1 MTEQE
6 IQRALGWHYGI
17 KRGCIPI
24 PNVLM
29 DYGRYEAD
37 FIYINQNN
45 YLTEIEIKVSFQDF
59 KADFTKK
66 HYHDST
72 DVRSLYYAVPYELYS
87 KYKAEIHSMAASK
100 GAGIITLKGWTCN
113 IALRPKIRRD
123 VQPLDIRKQH
133 HYMRLGCMK
142 WFKYQYDGGQ
152 KQ

>member
-59 KADFTKK
+59 KADFTKN
-66 HYHDST
+66 
-72 DVRSLYYAVPYELYS
+72 
-87 KYKAEIHSMAASK
+87 
-100 GAGIITLKGWTCN
+100 IITIVLMSVAYTMPYLMSFIAN
-113 IALRPKIRRD
+113 IKQKFTAW
-123 VQPLDIRKQH
+123 QPLKEPV
-133 HYMRLGCMK
+133 LLL
-142 WFKYQYDGGQ
+142 
-152 KQ
+152 